1 MGHRDPKARAAVA
14 ENTIEYRMG
23 HRDPKARA
31 AVAEKNHG
39 IRYGSQRPEGQSC
52 GSREIPLN
60 NVWVTETR
68 RPEPR

>member
-1 MGHRDPKARAAVA
+1 
-14 ENTIEYRMG
+14 MG

-31 AVAEKNHG
+31 AVAEKYHG
-39 IRYGSQRPEGQSC
+39 IRYGSQRPEGQGR

-60 NVWVTETR
+60 NVWVRENR